1 MVLGISPDTP
11 RKHQNFKKKYDLPY
25 KLLADTEH
33 AVAEAYGVWVEKKFM
48 GRKYWGVARTTF
60 VIDAKG
66 RVAKVFENVNPE
78 NHGAEVADALRH

>member
-11 RKHQNFKKKYDLPY
+11 RKHQNFKKKYNLPY
-25 KLLADTEH
+25 TLLADVEH
-33 AVAEAYGVWVEKKFM
+33 KVAEAYGVWVEKKFM

-66 RVAKVFENVNPE
+66 RVTKAFEHVNPE
-78 NHGAEVADALRH
+78 NHGAEVAEALRH